1 GARRAAPLRAGGRAL
16 GSGRLFGRPGGDR
29 PQPHGLRASDRTGRL
44 PPPSRD
50 GAARRVSRDDP
61 RNGDDV
67 EGREAFE
74 EEASAGRLAPS
85 QELEDALRGAGAAG
99 GGRKGAPT
107 RGTPGG

>member
-1 GARRAAPLRAGGRAL
+1 RGARRAAPLRAGGRAL

-29 PQPHGLRASDRTGRL
+29 PQPHGLRASDPPGPL

-50 GAARRVSRDDP
+50 GGARRVSRDDP

-74 EEASAGRLAPS
+74 EEASAGRLAPT
-85 QELEDALRGAGAAG
+85 QELEEALREGAGAG
-99 GGRKGAPT
+99 GGAAG
-107 RGTPGG
+107 